1 MKAQLSLGAAIT
13 VGFGLGAITV
23 DRLHAQAGPP
33 TYVISEITVTDPDPY
48 AREYVPLANKALAE
62 SGQTRL
68 VSGGRTVSLSG
79 APPSSRIVLS
89 RFASLEQA
97 QAAYTSPAYL

>member
-1 MKAQLSLGAAIT
+1 MRAQVKIGLAVIA
-13 VGFGLGAITV
+13 GFGLGAITV
-23 DRLHAQAGPP
+23 ERLHAQAGPP
-33 TYVISEITVTDPDPY
+33 AYVISEITVTNPDAY
-48 AREYVPLANKALAE
+48 TREYVPLANKALAE

-79 APPSSRIVLS
+79 TPPALRIVLS

-97 QAAYTSPAYL
+97 QA